1 MFKKTLFASC
11 LLLTMLFIPSMCLAS
26 GINPFRNA
34 PIDLPEPMIFDLALP
49 LGSARYDYEF
59 NTLVQ
64 YDFEGNAVKM
74 NPEFEFAFAN
84 GYSIELELP
93 MENTAVEAYKFALQG
108 TFSFLNTKKFIHGWQ
123 YYGEYIKHTKEIEN
137 NLFYVFGY
145 EFNDKWST
153 LNMLGL
159 RLTDFSAHGHAEKLI
174 NSNLFY
180 SFTKDLIA
188 GVEINWESRPNRPD
202 TTLVMPQMHVKLT
215 KQAKIQFGFG
225 MKRMGDEHFP
235 HAATRVIYR
244 H

>member
-1 MFKKTLFASC
+1 MFYTILFAR
-11 LLLTMLFIPSMCLAS
+11 LLLLMTVLLPIPSFAS
-26 GINPFRNA
+26 GANPFRNA

-49 LGSARYDYEF
+49 LGSNRNDYEF

-74 NPEFEFAFAN
+74 NPEFEYAFAH

-93 MENTAVEAYKFALQG
+93 MENTSVEAYKFALQG
-108 TFSFLNTKKFIHGWQ
+108 TFDFLHSRKFIHGWQ
-123 YYGEYIKHTKEIEN
+123 YYGEYIKHSKEFEN
-137 NLFYVFGY
+137 NLFYVSGY
-145 EFNDKWST
+145 EFNEKWSM

-159 RLTDFSAHGHAEKLI
+159 RLTDLSAHGHTEKLV

-180 SFTKDLIA
+180 SFSSNLIA
-188 GVEINWESRPNRPD
+188 GVEVNWESRPNRPD

-235 HAATRVIYR
+235 HAAMRVIYR